1 MGTNANA
8 VFIGLADQSATTGAL
23 ARGTVI
29 ASTSIPADIDAALT
43 AITGFSTS
51 GYFSEDGVSLSTTK
65 NVTAIREW
73 NKNAVR
79 HVLEDFD
86 GTLSGTLIQMDEE
99 SAKQC
104 FGEDN
109 VNKIAATSTHGTQLK
124 IAIGACL
131 PEEQAWALR
140 MKDGDRRMLVL
151 IPNGQVTSGVDMT
164 FNASSAV
171 PIPITISCND
181 DGSGNSI
188 YIYTDDGVVSA

>member
-8 VFIGLADQSATTGAL
+8 VFIGRADQSATTGAL
-23 ARGTVI
+23 GRGAVI
-29 ASTSIPADIDAALT
+29 PSTSIPADIDAALT
-43 AITGFSTS
+43 AISAFTTS
-51 GYFSEDGVSLSTTK
+51 GYFSEDGVTLSTTK

-73 NKNAVR
+73 NKNSVR

-104 FGEDN
+104 FGDDN
-109 VNKIAATSTHGTQLK
+109 VTKVAATTTHGTQLK
-124 IAIGACL
+124 IAIGASL

-151 IPNGQVTSGVDMT
+151 IPNGMVTSGIDMT
-164 FNASSAV
+164 FSASSAV
-171 PIPITISCND
+171 PMPITISCND
-181 DGSGNSI
+181 DGSGKSI
-188 YIYTDDGVVSA
+188 YIFTDDGVVSA